1 MKKILI
7 FTITISIIVA
17 LMITTGIITDFSF
30 KDYLLNLEKAFTG
43 LPSLPILNVS
53 WGDFSITNWTPLGE
67 FFKGLW
73 GCVSYPFQ
81 LLIYIFK
88 IIGALFMIGVN

>member
-30 KDYLLNLEKAFTG
+30 KDYLLNLESAFTG
-43 LPSLPILNVS
+43 LPSLPNLNVN
-53 WGDFSITNWTPLGE
+53 WGDMSLFDWTPLGE
-67 FFKGLW
+67 FCKGLF
-73 GCVSYPFQ
+73 GCICYPFQ
-81 LLIYIFK
+81 ILIYIFK